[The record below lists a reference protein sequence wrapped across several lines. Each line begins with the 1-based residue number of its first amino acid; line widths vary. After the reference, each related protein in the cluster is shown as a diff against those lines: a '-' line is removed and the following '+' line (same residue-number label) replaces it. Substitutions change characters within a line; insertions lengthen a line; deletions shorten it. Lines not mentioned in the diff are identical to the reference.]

1 VNSVTCLAGSP
12 VENEEMVQYLSVLI
26 FLAAGTGIVLVTFF
40 ISRLFRPSHPYP
52 EKTVNYECAEK
63 PIGNSWVRFNNRFY
77 IFALI
82 FVIFDVEVIF
92 LFPWA
97 VAFGQLGLFAL
108 VEMIVFILILFFGI
122 FYAWKK
128 GVLKW
133 V

>member
-1 VNSVTCLAGSP
+1 
-12 VENEEMVQYLSVLI
+12 MQYLAVLI
-26 FLAAGTGIVLVTFF
+26 FLFAGTGVVLFTFWL
-40 ISRLFRPSHPYP
+40 SRLVRPHHPYK
-52 EKTVNYECAEK
+52 EKTINYECAEN
-63 PIGNSWVRFNNRFY
+63 PIGTSWIQFNNRFY

-82 FVIFDVEVIF
+82 FVVFDVEVVF

-108 VEMIVFILILFFGI
+108 IEMVVFILILFFGL
-122 FYAWKK
+122 FYAWKR

>member
-1 VNSVTCLAGSP
+1 MS
-12 VENEEMVQYLSVLI
+12 EYLSVLI
-26 FLAAGTGIVLVTFF
+26 FAVAGIVIVLFTFF
-40 ISRLFRPSHPYP
+40 FARLIRPHNPYP
-52 EKTVNYECAEK
+52 AKGVNYECAEE
-63 PIGNSWVRFNNRFY
+63 PIGSSWIQFNNRFY

-108 VEMIVFILILFFGI
+108 IEMVIFILILFFGLY
-122 FYAWKK
+122 YAWRK

>member
-1 VNSVTCLAGSP
+1 MSEYLA
-12 VENEEMVQYLSVLI
+12 VLV
-26 FLAAGTGIVLVTFF
+26 FLAVGVGIVLFTFF
-40 ISRLFRPSHPYP
+40 LASLIRPKNPYP
-52 EKTVNYECAEK
+52 EKSENYECAEK
-63 PIGNSWVRFNNRFY
+63 PIGDSWIQFNNRFY

-82 FVIFDVEVIF
+82 FVIFDVEVVF

-108 VEMIVFILILFFGI
+108 VEMILFVAILFFGL

-128 GVLKW
+128 GVLRW

>member
-1 VNSVTCLAGSP
+1 MSEYLA
-12 VENEEMVQYLSVLI
+12 VLI
-26 FLAAGTGIVLVTFF
+26 FAIVGAVAVLFTFF
-40 ISRLFRPSHPYP
+40 FSRLLRPHHPYP
-52 EKTVNYECAEK
+52 AKGVNYECAEE
-63 PIGNSWVRFNNRFY
+63 PVGSSWIKFNNRFY

-108 VEMIVFILILFFGI
+108 VEMVVFIAILFFGL

>member
-1 VNSVTCLAGSP
+1 MS
-12 VENEEMVQYLSVLI
+12 EYLSVLI
-26 FLAAGTGIVLVTFF
+26 FIGVGTGIVLFTFF
-40 ISRLFRPSHPYP
+40 LSRLLRPHNPYP
-52 EKTVNYECAEK
+52 EKGVAYECAEE
-63 PIGNSWVRFNNRFY
+63 PIGDSWIKFNPHFY

-82 FVIFDVEVIF
+82 FVIFDVEVVF

-108 VEMIVFILILFFGI
+108 VEMVIFILILFFGLY
-122 FYAWKK
+122 YAWKR

>member
-1 VNSVTCLAGSP
+1 MP
-12 VENEEMVQYLSVLI
+12 EYLSVLI
-26 FLAAGTGIVLVTFF
+26 FLVVGTIFVLLMFF
-40 ISRLFRPSHPYP
+40 VARLLRPRNPYP
-52 EKTVNYECAEK
+52 EKGLAYECAEE
-63 PIGNSWVRFNNRFY
+63 PVGDSWFRFNPRFY

-108 VEMIVFILILFFGI
+108 IEMVVFILILFFGL